1 MTCVVKKLLKL
12 LTGQKDKL
20 HLYMTSI
27 KHLLFILI
35 ILVDFSVKAQYDG
48 ELQFIGKNY
57 INNKPLNDTKIKVV
71 CGNNIVSETNTKDKN
86 NFKTTLAFGNVYDI
100 YFMNPNYQT
109 MYIRVYADGV
119 PENKRHYRIT
129 YALDIP
135 FFTKDPSI
143 VDTIQF
149 RKPFHQIMFDGKSKF
164 VDDTVYMNKF
174 IKNIYAKEPVVKKD
188 TTAPILTTEKIIE
201 YLQLAG
207 KLNLDNDKK
216 TLVKNKSVSL
226 LNKKGEVISTS
237 QTTNHGT
244 FVFHGVDSE
253 QADGLTLS
261 LNNTDNPNNDKIKL
275 QNSLSEKIDL
285 SSAGATQTYVFKNK
299 EDNNLI
305 NKLANKDFKYN
316 IAGKLIATNG
326 SEKKVVSNK
335 NVYLL
340 NDKNTVVQ
348 KTKTN
353 ALGNFLFPKII
364 PGKSYTIAYD
374 SADTEP
380 NFVMNLFSVKDKF
393 IKRLDSVSNKR
404 FHYKFLSVSNSSF
417 NDLVMDDSEL
427 KMNVKGRLYGDNK
440 NNPLADLKV
449 LLLND
454 KFEKIDSAMT
464 NKNGDFSFK
473 HLPYTKQILIS
484 AENEKSIL
492 ESFSNILVF
501 DNEDNLIKMV
511 SLVKGQRFNYKSL
524 NTEQNK
530 LSEIYVDDPWL
541 SIIEKE
547 SRYGVTTSKS
557 GTNET
562 IIENILFEFNKAE
575 LQPQSQLTLDKIV
588 LAMHSNEEFNIELS
602 AHSDSKGGDAYN
614 LKLSEQRANASKNY
628 IISKGINA
636 NRIKAKGFGET
647 KLFNNCG
654 NNVICSDDE
663 HAVNRRLEF
672 ILIFN

>member
-1 MTCVVKKLLKL
+1 MILSK
-12 LTGQKDKL
+12 
-20 HLYMTSI
+20 S
-27 KHLLFILI
+27 LLFILLTI
-35 ILVDFSVKAQYDG
+35 FSFSIKAQYDG
-48 ELQFIGKNY
+48 ELQFIGRNF
-57 INNKPLNDTKIKVV
+57 INDKPLNNTKIKVV
-71 CGNNIVSETNTKDKN
+71 TGTTVVSEFNTKDKA
-86 NFKTTLAFGNVYDI
+86 NFKTVLTFGNVYDI

-109 MYIRVYADGV
+109 MYIRVFADAV
-119 PENKRHYRIT
+119 PENKRHYRMA

-135 FFTKDPSI
+135 FFSNDASI
-143 VDTIQF
+143 IDTVQF
-149 RKPFHQIMFDGKSKF
+149 RKPFHQIVFDGKSRF

-174 IKNIYAKEPVVKKD
+174 IKNIYAKEVVVKKD
-188 TTAPILTTEKIIE
+188 TIIPMLTTEKLKE

-207 KLNLDNDKK
+207 KLSLDNDKK
-216 TLVKNKSVSL
+216 TPIKNKTVSL
-226 LNKKGEVISTS
+226 LNKSGEVISTS

-244 FVFHGVDSE
+244 FVFQGVDSE
-253 QADGLTLS
+253 QADGITLS

-275 QNSLSEKIDL
+275 QNSFSEKIDL
-285 SSAGATQTYVFKNK
+285 SSSNSSQVYSFKNK

-305 NKLANKDFKYN
+305 NKLICKDFKYN
-316 IAGKLIATNG
+316 IAGKLVATNG
-326 SEKKVVSNK
+326 AEKKVASNK
-335 NVYLL
+335 NVYLI
-340 NDKNTVVQ
+340 NDKNTVIQ

-353 ALGNFLFPKII
+353 ALGNFLFPKIA
-364 PGKSYTIAYD
+364 PGLLYTIAYD
-374 SADTEP
+374 SADAEP

-404 FHYKFLSVSNSSF
+404 FVYKFLSVSSSLF

-440 NNPLADLKV
+440 NNPLADLKI

-464 NKNGDFSFK
+464 DKDGDFSFK
-473 HLPYTKQILIS
+473 HIPYTKQILIT

-492 ESFSNILVF
+492 ESFNNILVF
-501 DNEDNLIKMV
+501 DNGENLIKLV
-511 SLVKGQRFNYKSL
+511 SLVKGQRFNYKPL
-524 NTEQNK
+524 NTEQSK

-547 SRYGVTTSKS
+547 TNSKNKPGS
-557 GTNET
+557 NET

-588 LAMHSNEEFNIELS
+588 LAMRSNENFNIELS
-602 AHSDSKGGDAYN
+602 AHSDSKGSDAYN
-614 LKLSEQRANASKNY
+614 LKLSEQRAIASKNY

-636 NRIKAKGFGET
+636 NRIKARGYGET
-647 KLFNNCG
+647 KLLNNCG
-654 NNVICSDDE
+654 NNAICSDDE

-672 ILIFN
+672 ILIFK